1 MLITSY
7 SEMKLNLKSIYDGHL
22 KVKYRSVPAYR
33 SPFEYVIYQMIISE
47 LKPDLVIEIG
57 TRFGGNTY
65 YLADLL
71 DNIGHGQIHTIDII
85 DSIYEEARQH
95 PRIKCFLGGWE
106 AYDIANTSDFE
117 IILVIEDGSHMYDS
131 CLGALHKF
139 APLVTEN
146 SYLIVEDGIIDAL
159 GMKKKFNGGPV
170 KAIEEFLPQ
179 HRNFHIDDSW
189 CNFFGA
195 STTFNTKGYLKKRTQ
210 YTEMEW
216 TGERLVTTH
225 MSTTTIEHLHRYA
238 LAGGLVS
245 NKSVIDIASGEG
257 YGSNLLAKNA
267 STVLSVD
274 IPSGD
279 DVNEGPTQYSIHPDA
294 LVSLTAPK
302 KCVLQRA
309 RLFLKAHDAAS
320 SDLSHLA
327 EIISSCRH
335 YLGGRFISAKLVE
348 QFKERA
354 DLKHWKDT
362 FDQVKMRS
370 PQYVDLGR
378 VGDIVADDLDDD
390 GNKE

>member
-1 MLITSY
+1 MG
-7 SEMKLNLKSIYDGHL
+7 K
-22 KVKYRSVPAYR
+22 KYV
-33 SPFEYVIYQMIISE
+33 
-47 LKPDLVIEIG
+47 
-57 TRFGGNTY
+57 
-65 YLADLL
+65 
-71 DNIGHGQIHTIDII
+71 
-85 DSIYEEARQH
+85 
-95 PRIKCFLGGWE
+95 
-106 AYDIANTSDFE
+106 
-117 IILVIEDGSHMYDS
+117 
-131 CLGALHKF
+131 
-139 APLVTEN
+139 
-146 SYLIVEDGIIDAL
+146 DA
-159 GMKKKFNGGPV
+159 
-170 KAIEEFLPQ
+170 ET
-179 HRNFHIDDSW
+179 
-189 CNFFGA
+189 A
-195 STTFNTKGYLKKRTQ
+195 S
-210 YTEMEW
+210 
-216 TGERLVTTH
+216 
-225 MSTTTIEHLHRYA
+225 A
-238 LAGGLVS
+238 
-245 NKSVIDIASGEG
+245 IDIALMRFTEHGWFLEQLMELAGLAVADVLDAEMLFIKGKEDAEEERPRSILFLCGPGNNGGDGLVAAKHLRLRGWDVDIWHPRLNVALDENEVQKPLPSARAAWKNEKLFMGLYYSCKAAGCRFLRDGQLDLLYLYPDGERDFEKPT
-257 YGSNLLAKNA
+257 LLEYRVVVDALFGFSFKGEPREPYKQVLEA
-267 STVLSVD
+267 VSRIRMVKTKDRTTVLSVD

>member
-1 MLITSY
+1 MLFSSYVLRAKSRNSGGKTYLIT
-7 SEMKLNLKSIYDGHL
+7 E
-22 KVKYRSVPAYR
+22 KVSQPQSAEKDARTTLERSKTLTLTRRNMGKKYV
-33 SPFEYVIYQMIISE
+33 
-47 LKPDLVIEIG
+47 
-57 TRFGGNTY
+57 
-65 YLADLL
+65 
-71 DNIGHGQIHTIDII
+71 
-85 DSIYEEARQH
+85 
-95 PRIKCFLGGWE
+95 
-106 AYDIANTSDFE
+106 
-117 IILVIEDGSHMYDS
+117 
-131 CLGALHKF
+131 
-139 APLVTEN
+139 
-146 SYLIVEDGIIDAL
+146 DA
-159 GMKKKFNGGPV
+159 
-170 KAIEEFLPQ
+170 ET
-179 HRNFHIDDSW
+179 
-189 CNFFGA
+189 A
-195 STTFNTKGYLKKRTQ
+195 S
-210 YTEMEW
+210 
-216 TGERLVTTH
+216 
-225 MSTTTIEHLHRYA
+225 A
-238 LAGGLVS
+238 
-245 NKSVIDIASGEG
+245 IDIALMRFTEHGWFLEQLMELAGLAVADVLDAEMLFIKGKEDAEEEERPRRRILFLCGPGNNGGDGLVAAKHLSLRGFDVDIWHPKLNSALGGALSGGCWKNEKLFTG
-257 YGSNLLAKNA
+257 LYYSCKAAGCRFLRDGQLDLLVDGDGEPDFEKPKLLEYRVVVDALFGFSFKGEPREPYKQVLEA
-267 STVLSVD
+267 VSRIRMVKTKDRTTVLSVD

-378 VGDIVADDLDDD
+378 VGDIVADDLDDG